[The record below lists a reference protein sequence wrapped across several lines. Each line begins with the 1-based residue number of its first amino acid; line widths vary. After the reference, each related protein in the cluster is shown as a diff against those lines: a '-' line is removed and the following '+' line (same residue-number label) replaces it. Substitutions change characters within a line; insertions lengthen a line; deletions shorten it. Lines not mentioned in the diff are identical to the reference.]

1 MVTKSHTYHY
11 SMTTNEQDNPNLIV
25 TRNHWSNMAKAVNG
39 GTDFATSKYTRKG
52 KKKYT
57 YTVPHTLTAHD
68 FRLEI
73 PSNAYITRV
82 RFEVRMRTDSKKI
95 KVKAPNAYFMIYKG
109 TGKVTQAKTGKT
121 GWYDSTYRVYAD
133 AYLSTSWKTFTYTME
148 GKEWNK
154 MKYPSTQLD
163 NNIMGIDLH
172 FNTPKSMSVTSA
184 GVQLRWVRIIVDYEI
199 PNYTLTY
206 LGSSN
211 SGGNPLMV
219 KVGEEYCVKARF
231 RNTTKANGGTQYINV
246 QLPFGSVL
254 KSFHSKVSAN
264 LTEYDA
270 FNGVYLLEC
279 DGKGLAD
286 DTVTF
291 CLQSNSYGLKTLDL
305 THNNVKYPYYVYPLT
320 DNEDFGD
327 LQIIPSTIEQNKT
340 SCFKFSAKVRST
352 DTSIV
357 FGVTVDGDELT
368 DWSKVSS
375 EVLDYY
381 SNSNHGNNLVSW
393 ELEQSSQA
401 EGVSINWNNTNNNQI
416 AFNVPTNRD
425 VNLAWTGCFVPLFD
439 GANHIRVVNGDT
451 SQTTSVAYNCLST
464 DGVAI
469 DCKID
474 DTVWLDHRIV
484 TQVTTDGYIIR
495 CAVRDSDKVMVEGE
509 CTLKSYIWEDLAYIG
524 CIPLPRSHYEPS
536 HDFTNKILS
545 ESYKNKT
552 YKGKEGVY
560 EDDTDFKIR
569 LPPKDWTTL
578 QGLSKLDKPIP
589 VNAVPT
595 AFEGDVLNFRGWYE
609 IGGIKDVTKTNP
621 LYYDGQVDLDPLT
634 HNINTRFSIEK
645 GNASNPYGVTSALA
659 TLVESGDEFA
669 NRTYINEDGD
679 IVSTS
684 EGYFNIETDGVYIYD
699 SELEENLRTIITLDN
714 AQSIKMV
721 SKDVLNEH
729 TEIKLEWNSS
739 KISENKEN
747 LIERI
752 VYITDD
758 TGKALFKYQY
768 SDFEF
773 DLDNDYY
780 TCQVTGT
787 VIHDGEEEVVIQK
800 ELIMAVDV
808 ESLDL
813 VADADG
819 NIVQESEPAV
829 DEVTDGSDE
838 EEGVYSF
845 NDYVYGTTLT
855 FSLNG
860 NVLKVTD
867 GGWNGRGI
875 VSDNIELPLSNYKYE
890 LDFKNNNAD
899 VETTEILTFFDFE
912 VSESVQSSDLT
923 NFYGNM
929 FVTSFPVVGKK
940 ILFTRQSQE
949 GTIYYLADD
958 GSNNFTYVQEP
969 FYMYFCGVD
978 LANHEG
984 SSLFDLD
991 NSYTTF
997 YLQNGLV
1004 RLGFNR
1010 ISGELYLSK
1019 YDVLAGE
1026 YINVSY
1032 LKATNLDF
1040 TVSSYS
1046 DDKITIKAGTTTYT
1060 MYRGHP
1066 YVIINHPDEDFEI
1079 FNTINRVYA
1088 DRINDDAYDYPAF
1101 FDLTNKDNLL
1111 PTCVGGSNISI
1122 SCLDVDTD
1130 YVEETVT
1137 VPSVVLTQLTNPSYT
1152 NDLTYFSI
1160 TGAISSLTETVEG
1173 MQFNGI
1179 FGNYSANLVTDNSVP
1194 KTFVIGG
1201 NKSIVQNNES
1211 YVLSARLEDYDGNGC
1226 EGLGINFIQ
1235 KNQHFYD
1242 KGITGDNN
1250 SAYWSFNT
1258 STTTQ
1263 SVGSTGTTVTNSDN
1277 LNRVYTLRKA
1287 TSGTQYEVFSPLCSF
1302 EFDLISVTGNVQ
1314 IQQRICTTQTG
1325 YTLSETGH
1333 YKIINDDEYINIYR
1347 NDVLK
1352 DRLEN
1357 TMTGLH
1363 QIRFNLLGVGNF
1375 TYKNFKVLD
1384 DEIFDT
1390 ATTDENGIAVCEVSG
1405 DGSGLDTY
1413 YAKSGNLK
1421 SNELTVIDGVL
1432 LDKGTVISHTDLFNN
1447 MESFTRMGDGTSVY
1461 YYNTGSITYQ
1471 LPFSNYVYFNGKE
1484 YAIDIELLENNYA
1497 RLQVARYKTGSSNQY
1512 DSKTI
1517 SGTGKIHI
1525 ELLDDGIFWYQNG
1538 ELIHSSTTKTNDEK
1552 LTLFIL
1558 TPVNQTS
1565 DFKYKNLVVYPIGSE
1580 EPTEEIFYENSAEV
1594 SKTNKNS
1601 STIYDNNMSVQLP
1614 TNAEITFDVY
1624 STNSTSGSEHRF
1636 FLLPKSQYSSGTTQP
1651 TEALFIDLLSGSKA
1665 QIGKRESNSTSYFV
1679 QNIDA
1684 TSSTYHTVKIVKTG
1698 TSIAFYLDNTLLTTQ
1713 TVSWIDNYSDYC
1725 LSMMRW
1731 SASGTSSIRNVTI
1744 KKV

>member
-1 MVTKSHTYHY
+1 MVTESHTYHY
-11 SMTTNEQDNPNLIV
+11 SMTTNEQDNPNLTV
-25 TRNHWSNMAKAVNG
+25 TRNHWSDMAKAVNG
-39 GTDFATSKYTRKG
+39 GTDFASSKFTRKG
-52 KKKYT
+52 TKKYT

-68 FRLEI
+68 YRLEI

-82 RFEVRMRTDSKKI
+82 RFEVRMKVDSKKI
-95 KVKAPNAYFMIYKG
+95 KVKAPNAYFMIYGNKG
-109 TGKVTQAKTGKT
+109 SVTQQKTVGKD
-121 GWYDSTYRVYAD
+121 GWYGSTFRNYAD
-133 AYLSTSWKTFTYTME
+133 AYLTTSWKTLTYTME

-154 MKYPSTQLD
+154 AKYSSTQLN

-172 FNTPKSMSVTSA
+172 FNDPESMSVTSA
-184 GVQLRWVRIIVDYEI
+184 GVQLRWVRIIVDYEL

-219 KVGEEYCVKARF
+219 KVREEYCVKARF
-231 RNTTKANGGTQYINV
+231 RNTTSANGGTQYINV

-320 DNEDFGD
+320 DNENFGD
-327 LQIIPSTIEQNKT
+327 LQIIPSTIGQNKP

-381 SNSNHGNNLVSW
+381 NNTNHGNNLVSW

-401 EGVSINWNNTNNNQI
+401 EGVSINWDNTNNNQI
-416 AFNVPTNRD
+416 AFNVPANKD
-425 VNLAWTGCFVPLFD
+425 VNLAWTGCFVPLFG

-451 SQTTSVAYNCLST
+451 SQTTSVAYNCLIT

-484 TQVTTDGYIIR
+484 TQVTTESYIIR
-495 CAVRDSDKVMVEGE
+495 CAVRDSDKVMVEGD
-509 CTLKSYIWEDLAYIG
+509 CTLKSYIWEDIAYIG
-524 CIPLPRSHYEPS
+524 CIPLSRSHYEPS

-545 ESYKNKT
+545 ESYKNNT

-609 IGGIKDVTKTNP
+609 IGGMKGVTQTNP

-645 GNASNPYGVTSALA
+645 GNASNPYGITSALA
-659 TLVESGDEFA
+659 TLVETGDEFA

-684 EGYFNIETDGVYIYD
+684 EGYFDIETDGVYIYD
-699 SELEENLRTIITLDN
+699 SDLEDNLRTIITMDN
-714 AQSIKMV
+714 AQCIKMV

-752 VYITDD
+752 IYITDD

-787 VIHDGEEEVVIQK
+787 VIYDGEEEVVIQK

-813 VADADG
+813 VADEDG

-829 DEVTDGSDE
+829 DEVTDSSDE

-875 VSDNIELPLSNYKYE
+875 VSDNIELPLANYKYE
-890 LDFKNNNAD
+890 LDFKNNNTD
-899 VETTEILTFFDFE
+899 VETTEVLTFFDFE
-912 VSESVQSSDLT
+912 VSEAVQSSDLT

-929 FVTSFPVVGKK
+929 FVTSFPVIGKK

-1019 YDVLAGE
+1019 YDTLAGE

-1079 FNTINRVYA
+1079 FNIINRVYA
-1088 DRINDDAYDYPAF
+1088 DRINDDAYDYPVF

-1122 SCLDVDTD
+1122 SCLDVDSEF
-1130 YVEETVT
+1130 VEETVT
-1137 VPSVVLTQLTNPSYT
+1137 VPTVALAQLTNPSYT

-1179 FGNYSANLVTDNSVP
+1179 FGNYSSSIVTDNSVP
-1194 KTFVIGG
+1194 KTFVVGG
-1201 NKSIVQNNES
+1201 NKSIVQKNEG

-1226 EGLGINFIQ
+1226 EGLGIDFIQ
-1235 KNQHFYD
+1235 KNKQLYSDIGTTNNHNDIWTVSTSDTSFVRGDDYTTFSKTVTGNKYAHFDISEQSICIEFEVYQSSGYRSNIFFRVSSSTD
-1242 KGITGDNN
+1242 PLYQCTLQNISHYTGEWVKCRLTMKDGNVIFEDVTD
-1250 SAYWSFNT
+1250 STKKHT
-1258 STTTQ
+1258 STYTGSIATVQFALLGSEFRELKFRNFKLYVDEKVYPITETLFSDTGVTGTTAVYG
-1263 SVGSTGTTVTNSDN
+1263 SNSREIKTVTSTGTLWECQSGKEWATMYPLEWNKKFTVPFRVDFNVVDVTTSFRIQIDSDK
-1277 LNRVYTLRKA
+1277 R
-1287 TSGTQYEVFSPLCSF
+1287 F
-1302 EFDLISVTGNVQ
+1302 
-1314 IQQRICTTQTG
+1314 
-1325 YTLSETGH
+1325 
-1333 YKIINDDEYINIYR
+1333 YINTTGKHTIEVR
-1347 NDVLK
+1347 SDGIFLDRISKNLVPSSNSVDFAFQLPNPNHSVKLK
-1352 DRLEN
+1352 D
-1357 TMTGLH
+1357 
-1363 QIRFNLLGVGNF
+1363 FNV
-1375 TYKNFKVLD
+1375 YQSV
-1384 DEIFDT
+1384 EIP
-1390 ATTDENGIAVCEVSG
+1390 TTDVNGITTCQILG
-1405 DGSGLDTY
+1405 DGSGLETYSAKCENIESEEIEIIDAIFYDSALDTDY
-1413 YAKSGNLK
+1413 N
-1421 SNELTVIDGVL
+1421 SNWENY
-1432 LDKGTVISHTDLFNN
+1432 NN
-1447 MESFTRMGDGTSVY
+1447 RLSITRDGDGTLIERTVNSNAFFIATNSPPTSFVLEFDVVSIGGSGCRIS
-1461 YYNTGSITYQ
+1461 YNS
-1471 LPFSNYVYFNGKE
+1471 SNYTINLISRDVTNGSHVKITHTTEGDSIIVDGVEKTSVTSTYALNYISFLIFNNE
-1484 YAIDIELLENNYA
+1484 
-1497 RLQVARYKTGSSNQY
+1497 SNP
-1512 DSKTI
+1512 SLK
-1517 SGTGKIHI
+1517 
-1525 ELLDDGIFWYQNG
+1525 
-1538 ELIHSSTTKTNDEK
+1538 
-1552 LTLFIL
+1552 
-1558 TPVNQTS
+1558 
-1565 DFKYKNLVVYPIGSE
+1565 FKNFMIYPI
-1580 EPTEEIFYENSAEV
+1580 
-1594 SKTNKNS
+1594 
-1601 STIYDNNMSVQLP
+1601 
-1614 TNAEITFDVY
+1614 
-1624 STNSTSGSEHRF
+1624 
-1636 FLLPKSQYSSGTTQP
+1636 
-1651 TEALFIDLLSGSKA
+1651 
-1665 QIGKRESNSTSYFV
+1665 
-1679 QNIDA
+1679 
-1684 TSSTYHTVKIVKTG
+1684 
-1698 TSIAFYLDNTLLTTQ
+1698 
-1713 TVSWIDNYSDYC
+1713 
-1725 LSMMRW
+1725 
-1731 SASGTSSIRNVTI
+1731 
-1744 KKV
+1744 